1 MKKLIITADD
11 YGMSIAVNHAIDAGI
26 EAGLITSTNV
36 MPNMP
41 FFEEAIKLKSYSN
54 ISVGIHFTLSC
65 GQPVSKSE
73 EIPTLVSASGA
84 FYPYAEFRER
94 YRKHLINDSDIKTE
108 LTAQYNK
115 YVNLL
120 GTPDYWNTHQN
131 VHVDF
136 RIYKLFV
143 LFAHEKNI
151 QKMRSHQRI
160 YVPGSKKEH
169 KRSIVWRILE
179 PIKSRMLN
187 VWQNNAHKIGIGSPD
202 GLICCLNKNDINNP
216 EYLFTNIQWKKNN
229 LAEYVIHPATD
240 NDSPYFGKIV
250 EQRIRE
256 YEMFT
261 SEETKRIIAE
271 AGIEL
276 VKY

>member
-11 YGMSIAVNHAIDAGI
+11 YGMSIAVNRAIEAGI

-65 GQPVSKSE
+65 GIPISKPE
-73 EIPTLVSASGA
+73 EIPTLVSPTGE
-84 FYPYAEFRER
+84 FYKYAEFRQR
-94 YRKHLINDSDIKTE
+94 YRKRLISDSDIKTE
-108 LTAQYNK
+108 LAAQYNK
-115 YVNLL
+115 YVTLL
-120 GTPDYWNTHQN
+120 GNPDYWNTHQN

-136 RIYKLFV
+136 RIYRLFV
-143 LFAHEKNI
+143 DFAKEHGI
-151 QKMRSHQRI
+151 YKMRSHQRI
-160 YVPGSKKEH
+160 YVPESKKEQ
-169 KRSIVWRILE
+169 RYSILWRILE

-187 VWQNNAHKIGIGSPD
+187 TWQNNAHKKGIGSPE
-202 GLICCLNKNDINNP
+202 GLICCLNKDDINNP
-216 EYLFTNIQWKKNN
+216 EYLFANIRWKKNN
-229 LAEYVIHPATD
+229 VAEYVIHPATE

-250 EQRIRE
+250 AQRIRE

-261 SEETKRIIAE
+261 SEETKSIIEKAE
-271 AGIEL
+271 IEL
-276 VKY
+276 AKY